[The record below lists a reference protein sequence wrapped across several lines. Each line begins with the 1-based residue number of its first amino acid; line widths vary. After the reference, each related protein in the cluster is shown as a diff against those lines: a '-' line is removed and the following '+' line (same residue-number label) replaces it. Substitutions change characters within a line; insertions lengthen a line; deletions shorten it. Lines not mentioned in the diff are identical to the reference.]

1 MRAFVP
7 MGNGA
12 GLVVMEEGTMPPD
25 GTETEVDF
33 WTFLLLYVLLV
44 SVGVALALA
53 GSRCLYLDGTSIVV
67 AYCGAVFLFA
77 AIERPRVL
85 FVVVRSIGWFA
96 LLPRPLIKALLM
108 ISGVLLLFGA
118 LTGKFH

>member
-1 MRAFVP
+1 
-7 MGNGA
+7 
-12 GLVVMEEGTMPPD
+12 MPPD